1 VDLVVGPI
9 SAFDARF
16 DPTGI
21 RLAVWVA
28 DSSDPTVGTL
38 QLIVLDRARGR
49 ISQDLKPLPSV
60 AALRGFSI
68 DSGRLAWVSPP
79 GQNGNQ
85 SVVQVLAWSAD
96 TYGQIETQ
104 PAGQP
109 FIVR

>member
-1 VDLVVGPI
+1 M

-28 DSSDPTVGTL
+28 DPSDPTVGTL
-38 QLIVLDRARGR
+38 QLVVLDRAHGR
-49 ISQDLKPLPSV
+49 IVQNLKPLPSV

-68 DSGRLAWVSPP
+68 DDGRLAWVTPP
-79 GQNGNQ
+79 GQDGRQ

-96 TYGQIETQ
+96 SYGQIETN